1 MTRYINFDLDGIKL
15 RIFDRGDFPDSA
27 TWAIFDAFARKTY
40 GRKAAIY
47 TSRVESWSSCGTTH
61 AITVVETPPA
71 RGEQSYSVLG
81 EHRLWLDRDEVARVA
96 AFLGINR

>member
-1 MTRYINFDLDGIKL
+1 MTRYINTELDGLKL
-15 RIFDRGDFPDSA
+15 RVFDRGDFPDSA
-27 TWAIFDAFARKTY
+27 SWAIFDAFARKIY
-40 GRKAAIY
+40 GQKAAIY
-47 TSRVESWSSCGTTH
+47 TSRVESLSSCGTTH

-81 EHRLWLDRDEVARVA
+81 EHHLWLDRDEVARVA